1 MDVTALVT
9 KVAIGRPATRVEN
22 ARWPGRRC
30 RTTFPI
36 SSASTGQRRRAG
48 LLGCCAGPTQEPE
61 HSLERDKRRRPVR
74 ILRRMAFAAA
84 AAQNAGI
91 DADLLADFLPA
102 LVAAVAAGNRLGGPE
117 DALLALAGDGQQW
130 TRASPRPAGPARRAR
145 RAGPGEQRLGVGPVA
160 AAAAG
165 HRDVERFPR
174 DRGVG
179 QHVVTLAGAD
189 AIRAHTAAATAA
201 GRPAQRRLIAG
212 LLPEATG
219 GLTDPQL
226 LTALRQRYAL
236 IEARADAVLDPTSP
250 ATPPGSEARRTRPPI
265 RSDGG
270 PPPGWSPRTGTGGT
284 SPTHPP
290 WVGPRTGPRRF
301 PAHRPPPRLRRDHRA
316 AATNDRPGTTGRAAV
331 PAVARAGGGC
341 NSPGRGGTTPVA
353 APVSTEHAF
362 ASQRCQ
368 DTHGK
373 CANQASDLRAPGGI
387 RTPTF

>member
-1 MDVTALVT
+1 
-9 KVAIGRPATRVEN
+9 
-22 ARWPGRRC
+22 
-30 RTTFPI
+30 
-36 SSASTGQRRRAG
+36 
-48 LLGCCAGPTQEPE
+48 
-61 HSLERDKRRRPVR
+61 
-74 ILRRMAFAAA
+74 MAFAAA

-219 GLTDPQL
+219 
-226 LTALRQRYAL
+226 A
-236 IEARADAVLDPTSP
+236 
-250 ATPPGSEARRTRPPI
+250 
-265 RSDGG
+265 
-270 PPPGWSPRTGTGGT
+270 
-284 SPTHPP
+284 
-290 WVGPRTGPRRF
+290 
-301 PAHRPPPRLRRDHRA
+301 
-316 AATNDRPGTTGRAAV
+316 
-331 PAVARAGGGC
+331 
-341 NSPGRGGTTPVA
+341 
-353 APVSTEHAF
+353 
-362 ASQRCQ
+362 
-368 DTHGK
+368 
-373 CANQASDLRAPGGI
+373 
-387 RTPTF
+387 